1 MNAPL
6 ERISESKC
14 TRRAYVPLGTKTEI
28 LIYSVLNSLV
38 TAHFK
43 IQFSRGSY
51 LTQYEHYEDDP
62 THASWR
68 ITSKINSVS
77 CGEKGAF
84 GLCWWECQ
92 VVPHRGEEYGGL
104 LRKPNVELP
113 YDLAVPPGYFSEGNK
128 NTNSKPTC
136 PSVFAAALSPV
147 AKIRKQPK
155 CPHRREKMRR
165 MSSGILLSHNK
176 GNLCGTTGMAVEGIM
191 RNETRQRKTDT
202 VSNHL
207 FVGSK
212 N

>member
-1 MNAPL
+1 MSAPL

-77 CGEKGAF
+77 CGEKGAL

-92 VVPHRGEEYGGL
+92 AVPHRGEEYGGL

-113 YDLAVPPGYFSEGNK
+113 YDLAVPPGYFSEGNE

-136 PSVFAAALSPV
+136 PSVFTAALSPV
-147 AKIRKQPK
+147 AKIWKQPK
-155 CPHRREKMRR
+155 CPPTYERRRVV
-165 MSSGILLSHNK
+165 
-176 GNLCGTTGMAVEGIM
+176 CPVEYYSAIT
-191 RNETRQRKTDT
+191 NEVFSEQRGWLWRVLRVMKRDGERQT
-202 VSNHL
+202 L
-207 FVGSK
+207 
-212 N
+212 